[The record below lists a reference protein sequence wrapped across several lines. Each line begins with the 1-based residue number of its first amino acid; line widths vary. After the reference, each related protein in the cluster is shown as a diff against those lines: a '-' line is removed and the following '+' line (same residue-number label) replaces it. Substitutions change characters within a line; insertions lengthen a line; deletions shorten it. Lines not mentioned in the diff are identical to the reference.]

1 MSLENIARAVRHHL
15 DAATTATVE
24 PGMRNRGSQTPAVV
38 YEITDAEANVNM
50 SGAHGSVWMLT
61 VEVNIYGSTT
71 LEVLQVADDLCD
83 YWASPAG
90 GAPAVIKPTGYSLS
104 MRTATVND
112 GLEGDERI
120 GTLTFQL
127 QGI

>member
-83 YWASPAG
+83 YWASPVS

>member
-1 MSLENIARAVRHHL
+1 MSLENIAKAVRHHL
-15 DAATTATVE
+15 DAATTASVE

>member
-50 SGAHGSVWMLT
+50 SGAHGGVWILT

>member
-1 MSLENIARAVRHHL
+1 MGLENIARAVRHHL
-15 DAATTATVE
+15 DAATTASVE

-50 SGAHGSVWMLT
+50 SGAHGNVWMLT

>member
-1 MSLENIARAVRHHL
+1 MSLENIAKAVRHHL
-15 DAATTATVE
+15 DAATTASVE

-38 YEITDAEANVNM
+38 YEITDAEANVNI

-120 GTLTFQL
+120 GTLTLQL